1 MLTNYKLNAK
11 DARNVGNGS
20 YISQSGAYLGTIR
33 QAWVYDT
40 KNGATMLDLTF
51 ETTENAIANINMCIF
66 DRTQKPTFQKNILD
80 ALMTVF
86 RIKEIQP
93 VQSKIRNRKG
103 EEDTGYIIPE
113 FQRKPIGMLLQLAPE
128 EFIASDNSIK
138 IANRINLLT
147 PFDAQSKRNAKEILD
162 NEDAQAVERALK
174 TLKDRPLRKLET
186 SRDYG
191 GTQDGTNGNGSVRQ
205 PQASQAQGQ
214 YPGNQPQQSARS
226 SFDTEEDLPF

>member
-1 MLTNYKLNAK
+1 MLNNYRLNPK
-11 DARNVGNGS
+11 DARAVGSASFINK
-20 YISQSGAYLGTIR
+20 SGPYLGTIR

-40 KNGATMLDLTF
+40 KNGATMLDLAF
-51 ETTENAIANINMCIF
+51 ETTENAVGSINMCIF
-66 DRTQKPTFQKNILD
+66 DKTQKPTFQKNILD

-86 RIKEIQP
+86 RIKEIKP

-138 IANRINLLT
+138 VSNRLNLLT
-147 PFDAQSKRNAKEILD
+147 PFDAQSKQNAKEILD
-162 NEDAQAVERALK
+162 NEPAQAVERMMK
-174 TLKDRPLRKLET
+174 TLKDKPLKKLET

-191 GTQDGTNGNGSVRQ
+191 ATDGNGNQGSQ
-205 PQASQAQGQ
+205 TSQAQGQ
-214 YPGNQPQQSARS
+214 YPMNQPQQSTRS
-226 SFDTEEDLPF
+226 PFDEGEDLPF